1 MLQILKISK
10 AFCDNI
16 VTFLWGMSMQFF
28 RFFVSNVRIRAS
40 ALLFS
45 SINPLL
51 FTVFLQI
58 SNCACTT
65 KTGVP
70 FSGRRFSLSKN
81 LVEFAPAGAKKVQ
94 SFSSATCAAKKIL
107 LGLQTCEPS
116 ASGGQRVRCSQAAHP
131 FVKKYYFLTGMPG
144 HVSCPGMALAFYF
157 AWMLINSVRSLE

>member
-1 MLQILKISK
+1 
-10 AFCDNI
+10 
-16 VTFLWGMSMQFF
+16 MQFF

-45 SINPLL
+45 SINTLL

-58 SNCACTT
+58 SNYACTT

-107 LGLQTCEPS
+107 LRLQVWNLC
-116 ASGGQRVRCSQAAHP
+116 AAGAQIMRAADCNP
-131 FVKKYYFLTGMPG
+131 LVKK
-144 HVSCPGMALAFYF
+144 
-157 AWMLINSVRSLE
+157 